1 MIKQSLIFQ
10 TKQGEG
16 NSLLQKKE
24 PFLVASVVL
33 LLVFSNVILRSV
45 AGYIFPSYWVY
56 IVIGVLA
63 FIFFAS
69 VDFDI
74 FTAFSWHLY
83 ILSVVL
89 LLLPLII
96 GEVTRGAVRW
106 IPLGSYTLQPAE
118 IVRPFLILFFAKF
131 MTQGELTTKRFL
143 WAVGLLMVPLVL
155 ILLQPSLGV
164 SVLTGLG
171 FAGVLLSC
179 DFNKKVLL
187 TGVILFALYLPFS
200 WFLLAPYQKLRVK
213 ALFMPES
220 DPYGVGYNSMQS
232 MISVGSGKL
241 FGRGIGEGV
250 QTQLRFLPEMQTDFI
265 FASVAEENGF
275 FGAAVLMGL
284 TVILLYRVIAV
295 AGAAKNVIAR
305 SYASGVFLTMFA
317 QVMVHVGMNMG
328 IMPITGIPL
337 PLVSV
342 GGSSLL
348 ATMMMLGLV
357 VGAKK

>member
-1 MIKQSLIFQ
+1 MRKQSLI
-10 TKQGEG
+10 
-16 NSLLQKKE
+16 LQKRE
-24 PFLVASVVL
+24 PILVASMVL
-33 LLVFSNVILRSV
+33 LMIFSNVILRSV
-45 AGYIFPSYWVY
+45 AGYVFPSYWVY
-56 IVIGVLA
+56 VVIGILA

-69 VDFDI
+69 VDFEI
-74 FTAFSWHLY
+74 FTAFSWHFY
-83 ILSVVL
+83 IFSVVL
-89 LLLPLII
+89 LLLPLVI

-106 IPLGSYTLQPAE
+106 IPIGSYTLQPAE
-118 IVRPFLILFFAKF
+118 IARPFLILFFAKF

-143 WAVGLLMVPLVL
+143 WAVSFLMVPLVL

-171 FAGVLLSC
+171 FIGVLISC
-179 DFNKKVLL
+179 DFNKKVLV
-187 TGVILFALYLPFS
+187 TGIVLFVMYLPLS

-241 FGRGIGEGV
+241 LGRGIGEGV
-250 QTQLRFLPEMQTDFI
+250 QTQLMFLPEMQTDFI

-275 FGAAVLMGL
+275 LGASVLVGL
-284 TVILLYRVIAV
+284 ITILLYCVIV
-295 AGAAKNVIAR
+295 VIGRAKSVVGR

-317 QVMVHVGMNMG
+317 QVTVHMGMNMG
-328 IMPITGIPL
+328 IMPITGVPL
-337 PLVSV
+337 PLVSL

-357 VGAKK
+357 VGARK